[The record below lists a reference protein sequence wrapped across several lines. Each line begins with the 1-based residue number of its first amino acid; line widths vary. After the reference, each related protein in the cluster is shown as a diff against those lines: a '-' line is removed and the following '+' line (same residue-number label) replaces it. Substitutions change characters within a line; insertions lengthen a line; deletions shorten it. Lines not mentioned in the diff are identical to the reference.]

1 LRRSVG
7 LFAQNWDVLF
17 TQTAQLGKRA
27 GIPDGVINIVTTQKN
42 VNDVAKEMCE
52 NNSVRKVTFTG
63 STAVAKL
70 LYKMAAST
78 LKKYAPLWS
87 FYDIYGRRL

>member
-1 LRRSVG
+1 LVD
-7 LFAQNWDVLF
+7 LFTWNWDIPF
-17 TQTAQLGKRA
+17 TQAAQIGKRA

-52 NNSVRKVTFTG
+52 NSSVKKVTFTG

-78 LKKYAPLWS
+78 IKK
-87 FYDIYGRRL
+87 

>member
-7 LFAQNWDVLF
+7 FFLRIGALF

-27 GIPDGVINIVTTQKN
+27 GIPDGVINIVTTHKN
-42 VNDVAKEMCE
+42 VSDVAKEMCE
-52 NNSVRKVTFTG
+52 NSSVKKVTFTG
-63 STAVAKL
+63 STAVAKQ

-78 LKKYAPLWS
+78 IKKYAYFWS
-87 FYDIYGRRL
+87 FL